1 MDMKTTTWLGLGV
14 ALAALLAGSDALAQG
29 KIGYV
34 NLNSV
39 LEGTEEGKAIVG
51 KLQKEFEAKQKELQ
65 AKMKDFEERA
75 KQFQSQA
82 KMLKDD
88 VRAERMK
95 ALAQEEQQLQGLLMQ
110 YQTDINKK
118 KGEALGQFE
127 VKLRAIIET
136 VAQKEGLDYILRHE
150 VLLFGPPK
158 MDMTN
163 DVIREYDKKF
173 PKKAAAPAK

>member
-1 MDMKTTTWLGLGV
+1 MKTAYWLGLGL
-14 ALAALLAGSDALAQG
+14 ALAALLGGADARAQG

-34 NLNSV
+34 NLNAV
-39 LEGTEEGKAIVG
+39 LEGTEEGKEIVG

-75 KQFQSQA
+75 KQFQGQA

-88 VRAERMK
+88 VRAERVK

-110 YQTDINKK
+110 YQADINKK

-127 VKLRAIIET
+127 GKLRSILDAT
-136 VAQKEGLDYILRHE
+136 AKKEGLDYILRHE

-158 MDMTN
+158 MDVTN
-163 DVIREYDKKF
+163 DVIREYDRKF
-173 PKKAAAPAK
+173 PKKGATGK

>member
-1 MDMKTTTWLGLGV
+1 
-14 ALAALLAGSDALAQG
+14 
-29 KIGYV
+29 
-34 NLNSV
+34 
-39 LEGTEEGKAIVG
+39 
-51 KLQKEFEAKQKELQ
+51 
-65 AKMKDFEERA
+65 RA